1 MKTVNFCLVCLSVLM
16 FASISQSVKA
26 RDTSRAL
33 PVTHN
38 SKQNVTPQT
47 GKLVISPQFN
57 QAYPFSQGLAAVKIG
72 DKWGYIDK
80 TGKFVIQPQFNYA
93 QSFSEGLAA
102 VKIGGK
108 WGYISR

>member
-1 MKTVNFCLVCLSVLM
+1 M
-16 FASISQSVKA
+16 FASSSQSVKA

-57 QAYPFSQGLAAVKIG
+57 QAYPFSQGLAAVNIG

-80 TGKFVIQPQFNYA
+80 TGKFVIHRSLTMHKAFLK
-93 QSFSEGLAA
+93 G
-102 VKIGGK
+102 
-108 WGYISR
+108 